1 MTTDIEFEQVI
12 IKALYAN
19 SDVSSK
25 VVPELNSDW
34 FINLDHKYIVNAISD
49 YNARFSA
56 MPNVIEMRRLLSDER
71 TVPIMYLLNRY
82 GQCIFCNKKCWK
94 YEKKIVLLQSALTTP
109 DTIDEVLLTIS
120 LSTN

>member
-34 FINLDHKYIVNAISD
+34 FINIDHKYIVNAISD
-49 YNARFSA
+49 YNARFST

-71 TVPIMYLLNRY
+71 TVAAFNKCMAIPDSDVNTKFMLDEIQDFVRQRLLH
-82 GQCIFCNKKCWK
+82 
-94 YEKKIVLLQSALTTP
+94 
-109 DTIDEVLLTIS
+109 
-120 LSTN
+120 